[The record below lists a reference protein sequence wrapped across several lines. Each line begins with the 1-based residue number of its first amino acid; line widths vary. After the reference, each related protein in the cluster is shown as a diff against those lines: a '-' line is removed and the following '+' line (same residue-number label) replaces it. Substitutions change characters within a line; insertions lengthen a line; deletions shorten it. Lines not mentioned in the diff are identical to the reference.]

1 MANWVLYEL
10 NHWFSHQ
17 KTTCEVA
24 RSDEAAAEDASVQ
37 LNCTYCNVMYCSSCL
52 PESAVL
58 SPKLAMSVSKGNM
71 AWACPVCWE
80 EGLKDVEKL
89 RGGLVGK
96 RRKPTGSRGGGT
108 P

>member
-37 LNCTYCNVMYCSSCL
+37 LNCTYERWYCNVMYCSSCL

-80 EGLKDVEKL
+80 EGLKDVE
-89 RGGLVGK
+89 
-96 RRKPTGSRGGGT
+96 
-108 P
+108 

>member
-1 MANWVLYEL
+1 M
-10 NHWFSHQ
+10 
-17 KTTCEVA
+17 
-24 RSDEAAAEDASVQ
+24 SVQ

-80 EGLKDVEKL
+80 EGLKDVAKL

-96 RRKPTGSRGGGT
+96 RSKPAGSGGGGT
-108 P
+108 AKKTKKKSNGAKSKANKRKRGT